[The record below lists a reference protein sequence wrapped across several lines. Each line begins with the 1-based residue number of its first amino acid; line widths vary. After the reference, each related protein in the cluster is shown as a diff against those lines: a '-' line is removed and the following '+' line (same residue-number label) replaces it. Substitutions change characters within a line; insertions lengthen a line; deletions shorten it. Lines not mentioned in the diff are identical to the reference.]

1 MIGIVSHLDDLHA
14 VHVRRHLEQAGSPH
28 LVLDTSSLPM
38 QVGLTTSEVPGAGW
52 HGWWEHDGVPV
63 DLRDVHAMW
72 WRRPQ
77 PFVLDGAITDA
88 HDRAFARGECAAM
101 VAGLWH
107 CLDAE
112 WVNDPDRDEA
122 ASRKMWQLRV
132 ASELGLRVPRTCMTN
147 DPARALGFIESEPG
161 SVVFKSFS
169 ASEVTWRETRLVR
182 DEHRELF
189 DRVRLAPVIFQ
200 ECIPGGFDIRVT
212 IVGDQVFSAEIRSG
226 ESSYDLDFRVDT
238 ENAPIEVHPLPEP
251 VEGRLMR
258 MMRRLGLRYGAI
270 DLRRAPDGDYVFL
283 EVNPA
288 GQWLFIELATGQ
300 PISSALA
307 RLLGCLDQEV
317 TARTGRRAGT
327 STPPHQQPFHR
338 ERRTTRIGGPR
349 RA

>member
-14 VHVRRHLEQAGSPH
+14 VHVRRHLEQAGSAH

-122 ASRKMWQLRV
+122 ASRKMWQAPRRV
-132 ASELGLRVPRTCMTN
+132 RGRPAGAAHLHDQRPRARPRLHRVRAGLRGLQVLQRERG
-147 DPARALGFIESEPG
+147 DLAR
-161 SVVFKSFS
+161 
-169 ASEVTWRETRLVR
+169 
-182 DEHRELF
+182 
-189 DRVRLAPVIFQ
+189 
-200 ECIPGGFDIRVT
+200 
-212 IVGDQVFSAEIRSG
+212 DQA
-226 ESSYDLDFRVDT
+226 
-238 ENAPIEVHPLPEP
+238 
-251 VEGRLMR
+251 
-258 MMRRLGLRYGAI
+258 GA
-270 DLRRAPDGDYVFL
+270 RRAPR
-283 EVNPA
+283 A
-288 GQWLFIELATGQ
+288 CSTG
-300 PISSALA
+300 SAW
-307 RLLGCLDQEV
+307 R
-317 TARTGRRAGT
+317 
-327 STPPHQQPFHR
+327 P
-338 ERRTTRIGGPR
+338 
-349 RA
+349 